1 MAKGLEAEFVRL
13 FMKDK
18 GAAWLEEQVVDDAVA
33 NPSSSGVPS
42 LVRIVRVG
50 LEQLDWG
57 SIENPGAFDDEA
69 SWLFDAALAAIDRTE
84 VKRLLRE
91 RFARLAPSAR
101 KALQQGFFADEEDEE
116 QEEGSNDE

>member
-18 GAAWLEEQVVDDAVA
+18 GAAWLEEQVVDDAVV
-33 NPSSSGVPS
+33 NPGPRGVPS
-42 LVRIVRVG
+42 LVRIVRIG

-69 SWLFDAALAAIDRTE
+69 SWLFDAALASIDRAE
-84 VKRLLRE
+84 VKGLLRE
-91 RFARLAPSAR
+91 RFAKLAPAVR
-101 KALQQGFFADEEDEE
+101 KALRAGYFADEEEDEE
-116 QEEGSNDE
+116 VENNE